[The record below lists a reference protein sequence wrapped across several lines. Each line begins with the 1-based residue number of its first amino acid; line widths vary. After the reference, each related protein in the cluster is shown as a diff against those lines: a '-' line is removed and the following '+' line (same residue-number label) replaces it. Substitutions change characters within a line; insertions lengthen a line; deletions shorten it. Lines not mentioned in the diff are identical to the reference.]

1 MCLCVYLSHYLLACM
16 FDSSW
21 HFPLGCECLIDKGCD
36 AGVLLSLCQRLIPF
50 LRSCSHV
57 PCQRQPSGTKR
68 LPNIPLIFIGQ
79 QGQRGWLSGADVPL
93 NPKSCPTVRDCE
105 GKCEVS
111 LKPCR
116 LDVRINKFRADSVG
130 FVKVGAPSPS
140 PPRPLLLEIWRI
152 VQTIPYENIPVYIA
166 ECYEINHMCLH
177 PPLPYYGEVLSDI
190 ANETSTARQR
200 D

>member
-1 MCLCVYLSHYLLACM
+1 MVKKNQKTNWRKNCGCVCI
-16 FDSSW
+16 
-21 HFPLGCECLIDKGCD
+21 CLI
-36 AGVLLSLCQRLIPF
+36 AGLYVLIPRDIFHWDVNVWLTRGAMLVSFCPPSKGWF
-50 LRSCSHV
+50 LSSARSHV

-111 LKPCR
+111 FKPCR

-130 FVKVGAPSPS
+130 FVKVGAPFTLSSKAPTPWDLKNCANNSIWKHSSLHCWVLWNQSHVFTSPS
-140 PPRPLLLEIWRI
+140 FIL
-152 VQTIPYENIPVYIA
+152 
-166 ECYEINHMCLH
+166 
-177 PPLPYYGEVLSDI
+177 
-190 ANETSTARQR
+190 
-200 D
+200 